1 MFSFVLTFIDE
12 TNGRNQNEILNKIL
26 NIFLK
31 IMLSVGNINKKMT

>member
-12 TNGRNQNEILNKIL
+12 TNGRNQNGILNKIL

-31 IMLSVGNINKKMT
+31 KLLSVGNINKKMT